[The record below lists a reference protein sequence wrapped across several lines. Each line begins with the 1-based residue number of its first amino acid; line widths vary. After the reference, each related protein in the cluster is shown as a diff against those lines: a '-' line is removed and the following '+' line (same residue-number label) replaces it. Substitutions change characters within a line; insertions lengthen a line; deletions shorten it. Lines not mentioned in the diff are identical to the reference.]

1 MVTGSRFGEKPQGG
15 GPRGQA
21 QLPGAAY
28 CEPARS
34 LFPFPKGV
42 TVMAQGYKWSLLF
55 DIKIMYD
62 TVPNLFFM
70 WESL

>member
-34 LFPFPKGV
+34 IFPFPKGV
-42 TVMAQGYKWSLLF
+42 TVMAQGYK
-55 DIKIMYD
+55 
-62 TVPNLFFM
+62 
-70 WESL
+70 